1 MNKIYSTDIF
11 DWTSKFKGREVPIY
25 KRLAHALRAIFLLPV
40 LITEW
45 PALLGLRRSR
55 SKKALMLLNDITNS
69 THGRGLEIV
78 NKIICLLRSRQ
89 TYTFDKRQ
97 PDPITPSGKK
107 INDDQ
112 IDELVDV
119 IRVQGFARI
128 PSFLTA
134 TSALDLYEGA
144 LQLPG
149 FGSDPEK
156 NYLSQSEWTEDPLG
170 GPRFIVDSNSLAGLQ
185 NLELIRINPVLT
197 QISRK
202 YLGCPPICA
211 SVEIWTTRPPLFISR
226 KILGDS
232 AMAFHCDSD
241 YFGFLKF
248 FLLLTEVTPSNGP
261 FAFVRGSHRGKR
273 HVAGRMEDTEII
285 SDRDEVLFGTGEPGD
300 LIIADTK
307 GWHKATPPE
316 HGIRTMLQVLHT
328 TSLFGQPS

>member
-1 MNKIYSTDIF
+1 MNKIFNSEVFKY
-11 DWTSKFKGREVPIY
+11 TSKFKGRRVPLY
-25 KRLAHALRAIFLLPV
+25 KRLAHALRAIFLLPI

-45 PALLGLRRSR
+45 PALLGYRHSH
-55 SKKALMLLNDITNS
+55 STKALMLLNDITNS

-89 TYTFDKRQ
+89 TYTFDKLQ

-107 INDDQ
+107 IIDDQ
-112 IDELVDV
+112 IDELVDI

-134 TSALDLYEGA
+134 TSALNIYKCS

-149 FGSDPEK
+149 FGSDSEK
-156 NYLSQSEWTEDPLG
+156 KYTSQSEWAEDPMG
-170 GPRFIVDSNSLAGLQ
+170 GPRFNVDSNSLAGLQ
-185 NLELIRINPVLT
+185 NLELISINPVLT
-197 QISRK
+197 QTSRR

-211 SVEIWTTRPPLFISR
+211 SVQIWTTRPPLLTSR
-226 KILGDS
+226 KILEDS
-232 AMAFHCDSD
+232 AMALHCDSD

-261 FAFVRGSHRGKR
+261 FTFVRGSHRGKR
-273 HVAGRMEDTEII
+273 HVAGRMEDIEII
-285 SDRDEVLFGTGEPGD
+285 SDRDEVLFGTGKPGD

-307 GWHKATPPE
+307 GWHKATPPK
-316 HGIRTMLQVLHT
+316 HGVRTMLQILHT
-328 TSLFGQPS
+328 TSLFGQSS

>member
-1 MNKIYSTDIF
+1 MNKIYNSDIF
-11 DWTSKFKGREVPIY
+11 KYTSKFKGREVPLY

-40 LITEW
+40 LIIEW
-45 PALLGLRRSR
+45 PALLGYRRSH
-55 SKKALMLLNDITNS
+55 STKALMLLNDITNS

-89 TYTFDKRQ
+89 TYIFDKLR
-97 PDPITPSGKK
+97 PDLITPSGRK
-107 INDDQ
+107 IIDDQ
-112 IDELVDV
+112 INELVDV

-149 FGSDPEK
+149 FGNDPQK
-156 NYLSQSEWTEDPLG
+156 NYISQLEWAEDPMG
-170 GPRFIVDSNSLAGLQ
+170 GPRFNVDSNSLAGLQ

-211 SVEIWTTRPPLFISR
+211 SVQIWTTRPPLFISR
-226 KILGDS
+226 KILDDS

-248 FLLLTEVTPSNGP
+248 FLLLTEVKPNNGP
-261 FAFVRGSHRGKR
+261 FTFVRGSHRGKR

-316 HGIRTMLQVLHT
+316 HGMRTMLQVLYT
-328 TSLFGQPS
+328 TSLFGQSS

>member
-1 MNKIYSTDIF
+1 MNKIYSSDIF
-11 DWTSKFKGREVPIY
+11 DYTSKFKGREVPIY

-211 SVEIWTTRPPLFISR
+211 SVQIWTTRPPLFISR

-248 FLLLTEVTPSNGP
+248 LLLLTEVTPSNGP